1 MDNNYTAND
10 IVSLSAGR
18 AFREKIGMY
27 LSADRQEAINLG
39 LRELIVNVQDEYE
52 VYKPKN
58 PYLKIELLT
67 KTREIIVSDNMRGI
81 PVGIRDDGMNS
92 LTAAFLIPHSGGK
105 HTEGVY
111 SSAVGINGEGNK
123 IVCHTA
129 EFLEVTVSRD
139 GNIYTQSFHSTDEG
153 ASADY
158 DVKVRPRNDNSD
170 FTGTWIHYRPDEK
183 VYGNIFIDIDS
194 LRVTLKEMAM
204 FSTGLH
210 IYLKV
215 DGKEEEFYSQSGLID
230 GLSKE
235 NRLSKPFS
243 YHYETPDCKV
253 DLALQWVSKKGQIR
267 GYANN
272 LFMPDGGAFIS
283 GFKTSLTRTFNS
295 IAKTKYDGDTIRDV
309 LDGFV
314 SVKVKMGQF
323 TNQQKT
329 ALANPEARTA
339 TSTAISNAL
348 KEFAVKRKDDF
359 DKVIELLAKVAKAE
373 AAAERARR
381 QVLDNE
387 KEQVAAQKKKIL
399 NVDKLRDARKLGKDS
414 ILLLCEGLSAGGSMS
429 IGRDANKYGILMLRG
444 KCKNLLNCTI
454 EEGLQNEEV
463 KLFQQALGV
472 IYGRKT
478 PESQLRYGKIAIAS
492 DSDFDG
498 SHIGLLILA
507 MTHIICPN
515 FLTENRIYW
524 LRAPIYKVETRNK
537 NYYYYSEEEF
547 IKHPN
552 GNIIKYKGLGQM
564 SDNDLKE
571 SMFSDEWQRLEP
583 ISFSEEGLNDLI
595 KLMGPKVDY
604 RKEFVYNNID
614 FSKFVIE

>member
-1 MDNNYTAND
+1 MEQMTYTAND

-52 VYKPKN
+52 VYKPAAPKLIIKLN
-58 PYLKIELLT
+58 T
-67 KTREIIVSDNMRGI
+67 KTREIWVQDNMRGI

-129 EFLEVTVSRD
+129 EWLSVEVYRD
-139 GNIYTQSFHSTDEG
+139 NKVYFQSFHSDDEG
-153 ASADY
+153 AHADC
-158 DVKVRPRNDNSD
+158 DVKEHPGNEE
-170 FTGTWIHYRPDEK
+170 TGTLIQYVPDAR
-183 VYGNIFIDIDS
+183 VYGDIFIDIEA
-194 LRVTLKEMAM
+194 LRKMLQEMAM
-204 FSTGLH
+204 FSTGLR
-210 IYLKV
+210 IILEV
-215 DGKEEEFYSQSGLID
+215 DGKKEEFFSKSGLID

-295 IAKTKYDGDTIRDV
+295 LAKTKYDGDTIRDV

-329 ALANPEARTA
+329 ALANPEARAA

-507 MTHIICPN
+507 MTHIICPS

-583 ISFSEEGLNDLI
+583 INFSEEGLNDLI

>member
-1 MDNNYTAND
+1 MTYTAND

-52 VYKPKN
+52 VYKPTAPKLIIKLN
-58 PYLKIELLT
+58 T
-67 KTREIIVSDNMRGI
+67 KTREIWVQDNMRGI

-129 EFLEVTVSRD
+129 EWLSVEVYRD
-139 GNIYTQSFHSTDEG
+139 NKVYFQSFHSDDEG
-153 ASADY
+153 AHADC
-158 DVKVRPRNDNSD
+158 DVKEHPGNEE
-170 FTGTWIHYRPDEK
+170 TGTLIQYVPDAR
-183 VYGNIFIDIDS
+183 VYGDIFIDIEA
-194 LRVTLKEMAM
+194 LRKMLQEMAM
-204 FSTGLH
+204 FSTGLR
-210 IYLKV
+210 IILEV
-215 DGKEEEFYSQSGLID
+215 DGKKEEFFSKSGLID

-295 IAKTKYDGDTIRDV
+295 LAKTKYDGDTIRDV

-329 ALANPEARTA
+329 ALANPEARAA

-348 KEFAVKRKDDF
+348 KEFVVKRKDDF

-387 KEQVAAQKKKIL
+387 KEQVAAQKKKIF

-472 IYGRKT
+472 IYGHKT

-498 SHIGLLILA
+498 SHIGLLILS

-583 ISFSEEGLNDLI
+583 INFSEEGLNDLI